1 MDKFNNLLNVIM
13 EDQRSRC

>member
-1 MDKFNNLLNVIM
+1 MDKFNNLLNVTM